1 RTGLG
6 LIDRSLSAT
15 FKKGG
20 RTVERG
26 LAPDR
31 TYIRP
36 NGGELTLPGRSL
48 MLVRNVGHH
57 MYTDAVLDRDG
68 REIPEGFLDAAVSAL
83 IASRDLRG
91 SRPLRNSR
99 AGGIYIVKPK
109 MHRPPEVELGDEL
122 FGRVEDLLGLE
133 RHTLKMGVMDEERRT
148 SLNLAAC
155 IGATR
160 HRICFINTG
169 FLDRTGDEIHTS
181 IEAGPMV

>member
-1 RTGLG
+1 VDADDKVLIYRNWLG
-6 LIDRSLSAT
+6 LVDGSLSAT

-20 RTVERG
+20 RTVERR

-57 MYTDAVLDRDG
+57 MYTDAVLDGDG
-68 REIPEGFLDAAVSAL
+68 RNIPAGFLDAAASAL

-99 AGGIYIVKPK
+99 RRDL
-109 MHRPPEVELGDEL
+109 HREA
-122 FGRVEDLLGLE
+122 EDA
-133 RHTLKMGVMDEERRT
+133 RP
-148 SLNLAAC
+148 A
-155 IGATR
+155 
-160 HRICFINTG
+160 
-169 FLDRTGDEIHTS
+169 
-181 IEAGPMV
+181 